1 VIADEKLTAFLEL
14 ERISRDDVDRH
25 PYCRLVAGLLEDR
38 LNRRS
43 VFSGTPLRRFRRTRC
58 TMKIP
63 HRGGAGKGR
72 RRTSRT
78 QKGRSVERIWE
89 SLADC
94 SSLPKHEESLF
105 LQQNDYWII
114 RYHGYAASLKSTRGL
129 HYLAVLLRDP
139 GREFHVRELVVL
151 PMDASTPAAAVAA
164 NERVTVGL
172 YVGVPVLDA
181 RAKAEYGRRIN
192 ELRQELN
199 QAERF
204 NDLQRKT
211 EVQNQ
216 LQAIAG
222 HLDSAVG
229 LGGRDRRTSSD
240 AERARSAVTKCIKK
254 ALQKITETLPSLG
267 YHLAAR
273 IKTGYFCSYKPHPDR
288 PVAWKFLFFLLAD
301 AGGVISQAAFR
312 IVEIV

>member
-1 VIADEKLTAFLEL
+1 ME
-14 ERISRDDVDRH
+14 
-25 PYCRLVAGLLEDR
+25 
-38 LNRRS
+38 
-43 VFSGTPLRRFRRTRC
+43 TPT
-58 TMKIP
+58 
-63 HRGGAGKGR
+63 RGGARRDR
-72 RRTSRT
+72 RRTSKT
-78 QKGRSVERIWE
+78 QKDRSVERMWE

-114 RYHGYAASLKSTRGL
+114 RYHGHGGLLKSTRGL

-139 GREFHVRELVVL
+139 GREFHVRELL
-151 PMDASTPAAAVAA
+151 ARPMDASTPAAAVAA

-172 YVGVPVLDA
+172 CAGVPVLDA
-181 RAKAEYGRRIN
+181 QAKAEYGRRIN

-211 EVQNQ
+211 EVQNE
-216 LQAIAG
+216 LQAIAD
-222 HLDSAVG
+222 HLASTLG
-229 LGGRDRRTSSD
+229 LGGRDRKTSSD

-254 ALQKITETLPSLG
+254 AVQKITGAIPSLG

-273 IKTGYFCSYKPHPDR
+273 IKTGYFCSYKPHPNR
-288 PVAWKFLFFLLAD
+288 PVAWKFLFFLLAAAD
-301 AGGVISQAAFR
+301 GVTLEAAFG
-312 IVEIV
+312 IVEIA